1 MDNFDEKEE
10 EVKLVAAKT
19 AKVMIR
25 MGLFKKVRGSLNFC

>member
-19 AKVMIR
+19 AKVMIW
-25 MGLFKKVRGSLNFC
+25 MGLLEKESGSLNFC